1 MANLTSAS
9 NNNRVIYAM
18 QGLAI
23 GPMGATGVVDSW
35 GASSADSD
43 FTSTAD
49 MIVAHGVQSFEVTT
63 TFNLEQIFELG
74 RLSLYENYEEVPDVE
89 ATIEKFLDGY
99 TLLYHM
105 VTPTAT
111 TPTLT
116 GRVDSRCDVRLVV
129 GLGSDTYIESGNSA
143 VTELYSSG
151 MYVSSVSYTL
161 STDGTFTENVSLVGN
176 DKQWLVTD
184 DETVLVGAGGGIV
197 DAFASTVFG
206 TDSPDSPGESVLRR
220 QNVVDGS
227 TGKSYGGTTFR
238 TVIPSFIEGAVAGAT
253 GVSTG
258 GMSTNCSYINDNIAV
273 NSFSTSVD
281 LSRDQINRLGA
292 KLPYFR
298 FVSFPVDV
306 TTDLEVT
313 ATAGDNITASGEA
326 KNLLNHSI
334 QIVLDD
340 STVIQL
346 GNNNKVTSV
355 TYGGGDTGGG
365 NATNTYSMINSND
378 FVILHSGDPMALDA
392 VDYFKDWFA

>member
-23 GPMGATGVVDSW
+23 GPMGSTGVIDSW
-35 GASSADSD
+35 GSSSADDD

-49 MIVAHGVQSFEVTT
+49 LIVAHGVQSFEVTT

-89 ATIEKFLDGY
+89 ASIEKFLDGY

-105 VTPTAT
+105 ATPTAT
-111 TPTLT
+111 TPTLV

-129 GLGSDTYIESGNSA
+129 GLGTDTFIASGNNA

-151 MYVSSVSYTL
+151 MYISSASYTL
-161 STDGTFTENVSLVGN
+161 STDGTFSESIGLVGN

-184 DETVLVGAGGGIV
+184 DNTVLVGSGGTIV
-197 DAFASTVFG
+197 NAFASTVFG
-206 TDSPDSPGESVLRR
+206 TDSPDSPGDSVLRR

-227 TGKSYGGTTFR
+227 VGITLGSNTFK
-238 TVIPSFIEGAVAGAT
+238 TVVPSFIEGAVAGAT

-258 GMSTNCSYINDNIAV
+258 GLATNCTYLNDNVIL

-281 LSRDQINRLGA
+281 LSRDSINRLGQ

-298 FVSFPVDV
+298 YVSFPVDV
-306 TTDLEVT
+306 TTDIEVT

-326 KNLLNHSI
+326 KNLSNSSI

-346 GNNNKVTSV
+346 GNSNKVTSV

-365 NATNTYSMINSND
+365 NATNTYSMTNSND
-378 FVILHSGDPMALDA
+378 FVILHSGDPMATDA
-392 VDYFKDWFA
+392 ADYFTDWFA